1 MFNMKELFL
10 VLVEVDDDDDKS
22 SCRCSE
28 CRRMLTNAEPS
39 LQLLAQQE
47 RDKTATEK
55 DRMLRLYVSYLEAL
69 CQERLLAAARD
80 NSQKS
85 LP

>member
-55 DRMLRLYVSYLEAL
+55 DRMLRLSVSTV
-69 CQERLLAAARD
+69 ERLCAKRGSLQLRETTA
-80 NSQKS
+80 KS
-85 LP
+85 H